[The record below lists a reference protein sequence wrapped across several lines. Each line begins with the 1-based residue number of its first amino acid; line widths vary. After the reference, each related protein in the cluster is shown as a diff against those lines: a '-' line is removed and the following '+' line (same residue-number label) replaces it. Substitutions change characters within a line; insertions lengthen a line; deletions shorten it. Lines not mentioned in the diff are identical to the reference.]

1 MLFSTLPDQSEKADS
16 STRSYDK
23 VDALIDLN
31 FNGLE
36 IVQGSYPEEFTKK
49 SGPHESPVHPG
60 YGLDLLKD
68 HACEAS
74 NAMQI

>member
-36 IVQGSYPEEFTKK
+36 IVQGSYPEEFTK
-49 SGPHESPVHPG
+49 SRVHTNPL
-60 YGLDLLKD
+60 YTQVMALT
-68 HACEAS
+68 C
-74 NAMQI
+74 